1 MNYIKNFLDLYLSKK
16 NTNTNLKLI
25 LNFFIIFVISIT
37 IIIMIE
43 QYIYFSSD
51 IKIKIFHLIQ
61 IVTYCTFIFLIL
73 RTIIHKYHFWNNSNY
88 QELALELI
96 NKLPTKDRIINALQ
110 IYSKINT
117 KNSYSDLAI
126 KAIND
131 LEDELKKIKI
141 QKIKIK
147 FPFKN
152 LYLFLI
158 SFCLCSCLIFFS
170 EKYYSAFNRML
181 NKNISFNKPLPF
193 KIQFNNLENKYSIF
207 KNDNLECIIIGSGL
221 LPSEINLYWFSNNK
235 INTKKISKLDKTYK
249 YMFKNIKSNM
259 KIWAEYSN
267 NSILKYNNYKIQT
280 DTIEVLLKERPEFKN
295 ERKK

>member
-1 MNYIKNFLDLYLSKK
+1 
-16 NTNTNLKLI
+16 
-25 LNFFIIFVISIT
+25 
-37 IIIMIE
+37 MIE

-131 LEDELKKIKI
+131 LENELKKIKI

-158 SFCLCSCLIFFS
+158 SFCLCSCLIFFQ
-170 EKYYSAFNRML
+170 
-181 NKNISFNKPLPF
+181 KNI
-193 KIQFNNLENKYSIF
+193 I
-207 KNDNLECIIIGSGL
+207 
-221 LPSEINLYWFSNNK
+221 
-235 INTKKISKLDKTYK
+235 
-249 YMFKNIKSNM
+249 
-259 KIWAEYSN
+259 
-267 NSILKYNNYKIQT
+267 
-280 DTIEVLLKERPEFKN
+280 VLLIEC
-295 ERKK
+295 